1 MITEKIETLL
11 IEDSPV
17 VSIIDALENY
27 YKTTGELEI
36 YLGAIA
42 YNILKDKFKVKN
54 GNNLYY
60 DLTILSTDM
69 IFPIKY
75 TFRVYSH
82 VVPELMPELNSDL
95 FDDNFLIGY
104 LKNELKKLDQEIF
117 ELNNKLNDKNKIYS
131 NLKIELD
138 KLEENLQKELLE
150 NNNFIS

>member
-1 MITEKIETLL
+1 
-11 IEDSPV
+11 
-17 VSIIDALENY
+17 
-27 YKTTGELEI
+27 
-36 YLGAIA
+36 
-42 YNILKDKFKVKN
+42 
-54 GNNLYY
+54 
-60 DLTILSTDM
+60 
-69 IFPIKY
+69 
-75 TFRVYSH
+75 
-82 VVPELMPELNSDL
+82 MPELNSDL